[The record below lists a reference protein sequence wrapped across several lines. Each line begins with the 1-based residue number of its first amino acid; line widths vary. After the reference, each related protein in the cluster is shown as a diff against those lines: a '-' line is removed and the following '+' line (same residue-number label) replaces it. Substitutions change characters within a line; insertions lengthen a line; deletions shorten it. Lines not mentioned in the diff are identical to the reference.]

1 MGPRPIITEGSVA
14 GMARDLV
21 DGTRAVLVTG
31 ASTGIGEA
39 CALRLDKLGLR
50 VFAGVRKEADGER
63 LQQKASDRLSPVLVD
78 VTDEASIASAAETVG
93 AAVGDAGLAGLVNN
107 AGISVSGPLEFLPLD
122 DLRRQLEVN
131 VIGQIAVTQAF
142 LPLLRRGHGRIV
154 NIGSSSGRMAVPFM
168 GPYCASK
175 FAMEA
180 LTDSLRME
188 LRPWGIP
195 VSIVEPGSIATP
207 IWEKA
212 LAEADEMEKK
222 LPQRARDLYG
232 PAVAAMREAAVKFAQ
247 AGSPADEVAKRVAHA
262 LTAKR
267 PKTRYLVGR
276 NALVEATLAKLLPDR
291 VRDGIIARQL
301 GLPGKA

>member
-1 MGPRPIITEGSVA
+1 MEPRAIITEGSVA

-63 LQQKASDRLSPVLVD
+63 LQQKASDRLSPVLLD
-78 VTDEASIASAAETVG
+78 VTDGASIASAAETVG

-107 AGISVSGPLEFLPLD
+107 AGISVAGPLEFLPLD

-142 LPLLRRGHGRIV
+142 LPLLRRGDGRIV
-154 NIGSSSGRMAVPFM
+154 NIGSSSGRMATPFM

-180 LTDSLRME
+180 LTDSLRIE

-195 VSIVEPGSIATP
+195 VSIVEPGNIATP
-207 IWEKA
+207 IWEKS
-212 LAEADEMEKK
+212 LAEADEAEKK
-222 LPQRARDLYG
+222 LPQRARDLYE
-232 PAVAAMREAAVKFAQ
+232 PAIAAIREAAVKFAQ

-276 NALVEATLAKLLPDR
+276 NALVEATLAKLVPDR
-291 VRDGIIARQL
+291 VRDGLIARQL